1 MSGTASVGALVRAA
15 RGGDE
20 SAWNQLVTRY
30 MPLVRSVIARH
41 RLMIGDA
48 GDVNQTVWLRL
59 VEHLEGIRDPGAL
72 PGWIATTTRHECLR
86 VLAARKRALAVDP
99 ATFAEVERAQDDIE
113 AVEDLLVRDERH
125 QALREGLAQLPQKRR
140 ELLLLLLV
148 DPPLSYDDISKRLG
162 IPIGSIGPT
171 RARCL
176 DQLRKTPALT
186 RLVKDGH
193 AVGARRQA

>member
-1 MSGTASVGALVRAA
+1 MSETASVGALVRAA
-15 RGGDE
+15 QGGDE
-20 SAWNQLVTRY
+20 SAWNQLVARY

-59 VEHLEGIRDPGAL
+59 VEHLEEIRDPGAL
-72 PGWIATTTRHECLR
+72 PGWIATTSRHECLR

-99 ATFAEVERAQDDIE
+99 STFAELERAQDDIE
-113 AVEDLLVRDERH
+113 AVEDLLLRDERH

-186 RLVKDGH
+186 KLVKDGH
-193 AVGARRQA
+193 AVGARRQP

>member
-1 MSGTASVGALVRAA
+1 MSETASVGALVRAA

-20 SAWNQLVTRY
+20 SAWNQLVARY

-59 VEHLEGIRDPGAL
+59 VEHLEEIRDPGAL

-99 ATFAEVERAQDDIE
+99 STFAELELAEDDIE
-113 AVEDLLVRDERH
+113 AVEDLLLRDERH